1 MRALVSQDRIRFREN
16 GFDLDLTYITG
27 QIIGSPHTH
36 THKYTHTL
44 TYSHVQQQNFPQS
57 ADASHLLNVFS
68 TTAMGVPGVG
78 IESSFRNPEDEVA
91 RFFQQ
96 RHKGHFMIYN
106 LACEKSYDYAKFDDQ
121 VIAIGWPDH
130 HAPPL
135 HILFQLCQ
143 SLHSWLGADPK
154 NVAAVHCKAGK
165 VRVVVVSS

>member
-1 MRALVSQDRIRFREN
+1 
-16 GFDLDLTYITG
+16 
-27 QIIGSPHTH
+27 
-36 THKYTHTL
+36 
-44 TYSHVQQQNFPQS
+44 
-57 ADASHLLNVFS
+57 
-68 TTAMGVPGVG
+68 MGVPGVG

-91 RFFQQ
+91 RFFQL

-165 VRVVVVSS
+165 VRFGSSQSNARLCVCFVSVLNPLSILVEICRAVLALSYQPTCCIAVCLLIPWRR

>member
-1 MRALVSQDRIRFREN
+1 
-16 GFDLDLTYITG
+16 
-27 QIIGSPHTH
+27 
-36 THKYTHTL
+36 
-44 TYSHVQQQNFPQS
+44 
-57 ADASHLLNVFS
+57 
-68 TTAMGVPGVG
+68 MGVPGVG

-91 RFFQQ
+91 RFFQL

-165 VRVVVVSS
+165 VRFGSDLTILDGLSTFLTPDDHDHDHDWPETGRRP

>member
-1 MRALVSQDRIRFREN
+1 
-16 GFDLDLTYITG
+16 
-27 QIIGSPHTH
+27 
-36 THKYTHTL
+36 
-44 TYSHVQQQNFPQS
+44 
-57 ADASHLLNVFS
+57 
-68 TTAMGVPGVG
+68 MGVPGVG

-135 HILFQLCQ
+135 HVLFQLCQ

-165 VRVVVVSS
+165 VRVLLLSARVPACFVFVFNPLSTPADTVSAGPHRHCHFSLHAVLRHVC